1 MIDWLGVGYFL
12 ELSGREAIAGVFTP
26 LAIFAGF
33 FLAQLILPTRR
44 VTGYV
49 INPETG
55 DPRNYRLN
63 GILAFAIVAIV
74 WEFEQTGM
82 PRE

>member
-1 MIDWLGVGYFL
+1 MLGIGYFF
-12 ELSGREAIAGVFTP
+12 ELSGTEAIAGFFTP
-26 LAIFAGF
+26 LAILAVL

-44 VTGYV
+44 GIGYV

-74 WEFEQTGM
+74 WEFERTGM